1 MSVIKAEEFVR
12 KAGSGKWL
20 LLPIENKSREFDAK
34 LFLGCLAA
42 EKGYKVLLGHY
53 SDFRSWLRCLP
64 RGVILE
70 KCISIHKEEMMKRL
84 IESGYR
90 ICVSDEEG
98 LSVFKDPD
106 AYVRTRINKATLS
119 LAERVFSW
127 SDGEAKVVRDAF
139 PEYADKVVVTGTPR
153 VDLWRPEL
161 RGMYADQVARLHER
175 FGRYILL
182 PSNFSSVIFVRGS
195 EAIIEKAKKYGYLRD
210 GIDEQVLREKIQH
223 DAVNLDAFVS
233 SFVRIREEFPG
244 HALIIRPHPTDDH
257 RYWQDAIKDI
267 DNAYVVYE
275 GGVTPWLL
283 GADAIFH
290 HGCTTGIESRILG
303 RCAVG
308 YHPVWDERFDKHPS
322 TAVGPVVKEEDGL
335 MRFIRDAIASM
346 GSCDLRE
353 GEVDAYIQA
362 TYGPFASERILDA
375 LDMQDWQKDA
385 MNLTWS
391 NPKAAR
397 VRLHERVRR
406 IRRWVRRPFIKG
418 TEKYRIKQ
426 SRTRQ
431 KWPGASVSEI
441 VSLIAGFNSL
451 TGRFKNVAAKRV
463 SKDIFYLSI
472 D

>member
-1 MSVIKAEEFVR
+1 MSVTKAEEFVR

-42 EKGYKVLLGHY
+42 EKGCKVLIGHY
-53 SDFRSWLRCLP
+53 SDFRSWLCCLP
-64 RGVILE
+64 KGVILE
-70 KCISIHKEEMMKRL
+70 KCISIHKEKMMKRL
-84 IESGYR
+84 ISSGYR

-98 LSVFKDPD
+98 LSVFRDPD
-106 AYVRTRINKATLS
+106 AYVRTRINKATLG
-119 LAERVFSW
+119 LAECVFSW
-127 SDGEAKVVRDAF
+127 SDGEATVVRDAF

-195 EAIIEKAKKYGYLRD
+195 EAIVDKAKKYGYLRN
-210 GIDEQVLREKIQH
+210 GADEQVLRAKIQH
-223 DAVNLDAFVS
+223 DAVNLDGFVAS
-233 SFVRIREEFPG
+233 LGRMRAEFPN

-257 RYWQDAIKDI
+257 NYWL
-267 DNAYVVYE
+267 NATKHIANAHVVYE

-308 YHPVWDERFDKHPS
+308 YHPVWNGKFDKHPS
-322 TAVGPVVKEEDGL
+322 TVVGPVVKDEDGL
-335 MRFIRDAIASM
+335 VDFIRSAIANN
-346 GSCDLRE
+346 GACALRE

-362 TYGPFASERILDA
+362 TYGRFASERILDV
-375 LDMQDWQKDA
+375 LGGMDWREDC
-385 MNLTWS
+385 MDLSWI
-391 NPKAAR
+391 NPEAAR
-397 VRLHERVRR
+397 VRLHES
-406 IRRWVRRPFIKG
+406 IRRLRRLVRHPFIKN
-418 TEKYRIKQ
+418 TEKYRIKR
-426 SRTRQ
+426 SRTHQ

-441 VSLIAGFNSL
+441 VSLIAGLYKL
-451 TGRFKNVAAKRV
+451 TGRFEDVNVKRV
-463 SKDIFYLSI
+463 SKDIFYLSV